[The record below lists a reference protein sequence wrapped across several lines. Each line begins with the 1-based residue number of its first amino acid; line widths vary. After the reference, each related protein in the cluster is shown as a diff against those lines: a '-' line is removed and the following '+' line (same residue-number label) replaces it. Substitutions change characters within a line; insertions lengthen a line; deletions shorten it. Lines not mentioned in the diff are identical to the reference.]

1 MANKIILKDNG
12 INNAGDSPSGYKYLG
27 FDGESF
33 SEKSGATVSAIG
45 GSTVRRLIIRGFS
58 GDGIPGLAI
67 IENTLVATGGGAVT
81 VDFTGTNA
89 TTLVATL
96 SDTSI
101 TRNNTFFT
109 LHVETQL
116 AYNTSQSSS
125 ILNGVI
131 NISFSD
137 DSYYKVMIEQI

>member
-1 MANKIILKDNG
+1 MANKIILKENG

-33 SEKSGATVSAIG
+33 SEKSGATVSSIG
-45 GSTVRRLIIRGFS
+45 GSLVRRLIIRGFS

-67 IENTLVATGGGAVT
+67 VENTLVASGGGSVT
-81 VDFTGTNA
+81 VDFTGTNNSSL
-89 TTLVATL
+89 TATL

-101 TRNNTFFT
+101 TRNNTFITF
-109 LHVETQL
+109 HVETQL

-131 NISFSD
+131 SISFSD
-137 DSYYKVMIEQI
+137 DTYYKIMIEQI